1 MKVTDPDFKKNES
14 FTHRGNINKHE
25 YVKCLMDNNSKSY
38 V

>member
-1 MKVTDPDFKKNES
+1 MKVTDPDLKKNES

-25 YVKCLMDNNSKSY
+25 CVRKEIDNYSKSY

>member
-1 MKVTDPDFKKNES
+1 MKVTDPNFKKNGS

-25 YVKCLMDNNSKSY
+25 YVNRVIDIYPKSY